1 VENLDSKELKS
12 FREIDLSQFDF
23 PLITIYFSPDDFPDK
38 YVARLFDMDKP
49 TPYYVW
55 KWSLSMLEVEIP
67 PHMVFM
73 ERQEE
78 DAQSILGV
86 YM

>member
-1 VENLDSKELKS
+1 MDSKELES
-12 FREIDLSQFDF
+12 FGEIDFSQFDF
-23 PLITIYFSPDDFPDK
+23 PIITVYFSPDDFPDK
-38 YVARLFDMDKP
+38 YVARLFDLDKP
-49 TPYYVW
+49 TPFCIW
-55 KWSLSMLEVEIP
+55 KWSFRQIEAEIP

-78 DAQSILGV
+78 DAQSIMGV